1 MCVQSWDSNLWIT
14 TQISFQLKLTRR
26 RDLRELPAGAP
37 SCISLCRLLGSG
49 AAQGE
54 PTFLPSGLSGDSRA
68 SEQILLATVH
78 TLLLREHNRLAREL
92 KRLNPHWDGEML
104 YQEARKILGAFI
116 QVRSP
121 GALPVQQPGSL
132 TRLCLLPAARP
143 PSSPLLLP
151 SHCLTLV
158 NPPFCFFSFSVPK
171 WIPGFGVSAGHSYVG
186 HSVCPLRCH
195 HWDHWFHHSWD
206 GYIAIILIVWIGLSF

>member
-1 MCVQSWDSNLWIT
+1 MQIWDSNLWIT
-14 TQISFQLKLTRR
+14 TQISFQLQLTRR
-26 RDLRELPAGAP
+26 RGLRELPAGVP

-68 SEQILLATVH
+68 SEQILLATSH

-92 KRLNPHWDGEML
+92 KKLNPHWDGEKL

-121 GALPVQQPGSL
+121 GALPIHQPRL
-132 TRLCLLPAARP
+132 FTWLCLLPSACCQTSIP
-143 PSSPLLLP
+143 PSSPLLLL
-151 SHCLTLV
+151 SHCLTLIS
-158 NPPFCFFSFSVPK
+158 PPFCFFSFSAPK
-171 WIPGFGVSAGHSYVG
+171 WIPGFRVPAGHSYVG
-186 HSVCPLRCH
+186 LHSYGTMSKA
-195 HWDHWFHHSWD
+195 WS
-206 GYIAIILIVWIGLSF
+206 